1 MRAVVFDPGQ
11 MTARL
16 QLERQVETADGQ
28 GGAAVSFEPVG
39 PVWACIEPLGESRE
53 ERAGAE
59 IVTVT
64 HRIWLR
70 FRASLAAGM
79 RLRKGE
85 RIFAIR
91 SLRDPDETG
100 CYLVCL
106 CEEDGR

>member
-11 MTARL
+11 LTARL
-16 QLERQVETADGQ
+16 QLERLVETADGQ
-28 GGAAVSFEPVG
+28 GGAMVSFEPVG
-39 PVWACIEPLGESRE
+39 LVWARVEPLSESRE

-70 FRASLAAGM
+70 FRSGVSSGM
-79 RLRKGE
+79 RLRQGE

-100 CYLVCL
+100 RYLVCL
-106 CEEDGR
+106 CEEGGR